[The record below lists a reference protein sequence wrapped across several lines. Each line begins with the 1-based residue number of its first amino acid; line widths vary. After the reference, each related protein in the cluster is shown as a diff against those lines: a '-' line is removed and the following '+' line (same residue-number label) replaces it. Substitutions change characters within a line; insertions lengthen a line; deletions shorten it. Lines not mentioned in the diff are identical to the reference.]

1 MDLVRL
7 NNPMLVFITK
17 TKQPAANAHYL
28 RRRLNLDKATGIDA
42 IGLSGGIW
50 AMWDSNRIHVEE
62 LPHEQQALHLIVK
75 VISNNSSINAQWLI
89 SGIYASSLLENRF
102 ML

>member
-75 VISNNSSINAQWLI
+75 DTSPSIREPCLIYGCISNHV
-89 SGIYASSLLENRF
+89 
-102 ML
+102 